1 MTPMADAPLQSNLPG
16 FSAALEACLREDAI
30 VRADAA
36 QLRAKLDETGAA
48 AAQAREGTAL
58 PGRLLAALG
67 RRKGGPTSP
76 EEAAEIFARENV
88 LRRQAEESERVVR
101 HYTDELNAH
110 LAIWLQAAVPVY
122 AAQTT
127 ARVRLAAWEG
137 IISDL
142 QADLREL
149 SIALGKARNHAV
161 AGYDKTTHTIPPT
174 ALEQFDQANGLI
186 DRVEARVRL
195 ANDKAAE
202 LGGLPGVTMIPLR
215 EIFHS
220 LTKLEIAMMQL
231 ESDRLARELENFE
244 QKQLVDLQVPAVLA
258 AEAQVA
264 QAQAY
269 LEQYREQLR
278 AHYDLQV
285 QPADLAEAIPVILD
299 RFRRR

>member
-1 MTPMADAPLQSNLPG
+1 MADAPAQSTPPG
-16 FSAALEACLREDAI
+16 FSESLQACLREDAI

-36 QLRAKLDETGAA
+36 QLRAKLEEARAA
-48 AAQAREGTAL
+48 AGRAREGTAL

-67 RRKGGPTSP
+67 RRKDGPSTP

-88 LRRQAEESERVVR
+88 LRRQGEESGRVLQ
-101 HYTDELNAH
+101 HYTRELDTH
-110 LAIWLQAAVPVY
+110 LADWLRAAVPVY
-122 AAQTT
+122 QAQTT

-137 IISDL
+137 IIRDL

-149 SIALGKARNHAV
+149 SKALGQARNNAV
-161 AGYDKTTHTIPPT
+161 AGYDKSTHKISFT
-174 ALEQFDQANGLI
+174 ALEQFEQANGLI
-186 DRVEARVRL
+186 DRVETRVRL

-220 LTKLEIAMMQL
+220 LTQLEIAQMQL

-244 QKQLVDLQVPAVLA
+244 QRQLVDLQVPAVQA

-278 AHYDLQV
+278 AHYDQQV
-285 QPADLAEAIPVILD
+285 TPADLAAAIPDILD

>member
-1 MTPMADAPLQSNLPG
+1 MADTPPQSTPPAFSDALQ
-16 FSAALEACLREDAI
+16 ACLREDAL

-36 QLRAKLDETGAA
+36 QLRAKLEEVRAA
-48 AAQAREGTAL
+48 AEQAREGTAL

-67 RRKGGPTSP
+67 RRKGGPSTL

-88 LRRQAEESERVVR
+88 LRRQSEESERVLR
-101 HYTDELNAH
+101 HYTQELDSH
-110 LAIWLQAAVPVY
+110 LSAWLRQVVPAYLV
-122 AAQTT
+122 QTT
-127 ARVRLAAWEG
+127 ARVRLAAWES
-137 IISDL
+137 IICDL

-202 LGGLPGVTMIPLR
+202 LDGLPGVTMIPLR

-244 QKQLVDLQVPAVLA
+244 QRQLVDLQVPAVEA
-258 AEAQVA
+258 AEVQVA
-264 QAQAY
+264 QARAY

-278 AHYDLQV
+278 AHYDQQV
-285 QPADLAEAIPVILD
+285 SPADVAEAIPVILD
-299 RFRRR
+299 RFRQR